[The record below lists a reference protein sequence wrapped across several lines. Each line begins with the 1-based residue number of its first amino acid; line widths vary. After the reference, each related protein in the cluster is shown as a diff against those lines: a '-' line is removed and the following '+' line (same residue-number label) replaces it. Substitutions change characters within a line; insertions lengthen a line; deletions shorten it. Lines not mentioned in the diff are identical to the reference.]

1 MKTKMGLSAGAY
13 AFFTF
18 IIALFGGLVPLV
30 IAVGYVLIAES
41 NEWLRATAAKAL
53 FLVICFTLLDY
64 FLDFFPDLFVMFN
77 SWARVFEG
85 EVPHGKLDQIMNALG
100 SMLSLFKHIFF
111 LILAFMALGMKTIRI
126 GFIDGFVEKHL
137 TLGR

>member
-1 MKTKMGLSAGAY
+1 MKTKIGLSAGAF

-18 IIALFGGLVPLV
+18 ILALFGGFTPVV

-41 NEWLRATAAKAL
+41 NEWLRATVTKAL
-53 FLVICFTLLDY
+53 FLSILFTLLY
-64 FLDFFPDLFVMFN
+64 YILDFLPDLFSMFN
-77 SWARVFEG
+77 SWANVFEG
-85 EVPHGKLDQIMNALG
+85 SVPFNKLRQIMTALE
-100 SMLSLFKHIFF
+100 SIVRIFEHIFF